1 MASLRLLS
9 TVVTP
14 IFLLSAAFACQ
25 STSTSNDADSTASQS
40 TPTTEV
46 SREVGILAHRLVFA
60 YMSDKPWGFFGA
72 TCEKW
77 IQDDYQWQSSMSEQ
91 LADGSIK
98 VTYLRNED
106 RIIGPEQLIFYV
118 NIDSHQVEGD
128 NKPET
133 DTGRM
138 GVAEGCDQW

>member
-1 MASLRLLS
+1 MATLNLLS
-9 TVVTP
+9 AVMVP
-14 IFLLSAAFACQ
+14 IFLLSAVLACQ
-25 STSTSNDADSTASQS
+25 SGSTSNDADSTASQS

-77 IQDDYQWQSSMSEQ
+77 IQDDYQWESSMSEQ
-91 LADGSIK
+91 LADRRIK

>member
-1 MASLRLLS
+1 MALLRLLAVA
-9 TVVTP
+9 TAATLL
-14 IFLLSAAFACQ
+14 FLAAFACQ
-25 STSTSNDADSTASQS
+25 SETSNETSDSTVSIS

-46 SREVGILAHRLVFA
+46 SREIGILAHRLVFA

-77 IQDDYQWQSSMSEQ
+77 IREDYQWESSMSEQ
-91 LADGSIK
+91 LDDGRIK

-106 RIIGPEQLIFYV
+106 RIIGHEILVFYV
-118 NIDSHQVEGD
+118 DIDTKEVEGD
-128 NKPET
+128 NKPEI

>member
-1 MASLRLLS
+1 MASLRRISALGAS
-9 TVVTP
+9 
-14 IFLLSAAFACQ
+14 IFLISVAFACQ
-25 STSTSNDADSTASQS
+25 SGSTSNDAASSASQS

-77 IQDDYQWQSSMSEQ
+77 IQDDYQWESSMGEQ
-91 LADGSIK
+91 LADGRIK

-106 RIIGPEQLIFYV
+106 RIIGPQQLVFYV
-118 NIDSHQVEGD
+118 DIDTHQVEGD
-128 NKPET
+128 NRPET
-133 DTGRM
+133 NTGRM

>member
-25 STSTSNDADSTASQS
+25 STSTGDDAGGTASQS

-77 IQDDYQWQSSMSEQ
+77 IKDDYQWESSMSEQ

-133 DTGRM
+133 DTSRM

>member
-1 MASLRLLS
+1 MASLRLFS
-9 TVVTP
+9 AAIAP

-25 STSTSNDADSTASQS
+25 PTSTNDDGTASQS

-46 SREVGILAHRLVFA
+46 SREVGILAHRLVLA

-77 IQDDYQWQSSMSEQ
+77 IQDDYQWESSMSEQ

-106 RIIGPEQLIFYV
+106 RIIGPEQLVFYV
-118 NIDSHQVEGD
+118 DVDSHHVKGD

-133 DTGRM
+133 DTGRT